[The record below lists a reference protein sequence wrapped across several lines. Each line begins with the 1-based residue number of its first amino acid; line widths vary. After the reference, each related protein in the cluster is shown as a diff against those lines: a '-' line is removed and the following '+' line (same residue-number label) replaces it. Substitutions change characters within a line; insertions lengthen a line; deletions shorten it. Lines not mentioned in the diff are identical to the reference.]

1 MKSITL
7 ISSFLI
13 VTAMMSGAPRA
24 AGVPLRVVGIVSIH
38 DLGTLGGAEGAANDI
53 NDAGHIVGWA
63 STPTGAAHA
72 FFYSAGSMTDV
83 AASIPA
89 NSQAT
94 GINASDTVVGY
105 YLGNAAHHAFR
116 WAPAG
121 PLVTLNDASPPA
133 DWVSSEAH
141 AISDTGIIAGM
152 RSFHDSSG
160 DHRDATVWTNDVTFS
175 RVGASSLLFED
186 ARDINASNL
195 VVGSSDSKPAWWQF
209 NPSGTAAS
217 PIPWSCAAPL
227 LEGEALAV
235 NARGNMVG
243 YAQCQGA
250 TSHQHAFYW
259 NGSSAS
265 ARDLGVLPHVGQHS
279 VATGIDDALLV
290 SGYADR
296 LESDGQSS
304 VLADSAFIYD
314 RDFGL
319 YPLPKLPS
327 SLPSMACR
335 ANALNNLNGSHVQL
349 VGFCDTTGGRRA
361 VLWDV
366 SIRSAVP

>member
-1 MKSITL
+1 M
-7 ISSFLI
+7 ISSLVI
-13 VTAMMSGAPRA
+13 VTASMSGAPQA
-24 AGVPLRVVGIVSIH
+24 AGVPLRVVNMVSIH
-38 DLGTLGGAEGAANDI
+38 DLGTLGGAESSANDI

-63 STPTGAAHA
+63 SIGNGATHA

-94 GINASDTVVGY
+94 GINVSDTVVGY

-121 PLVTLNDASPPA
+121 LLITLNDASPPA
-133 DWVSSEAH
+133 LWVSSEAN
-141 AISDTGIIAGM
+141 AISDTGIIAGT
-152 RSFHDSSG
+152 RSFQDSSG
-160 DHRDATVWTNDVTFS
+160 SYRDATVWTSDVAFS
-175 RVGASSLLFED
+175 RVGASSLLYED
-186 ARDINASNL
+186 AHDINASNL
-195 VVGSSDSKPAWWQF
+195 VVGTSDSKPAWWQF

-217 PIPWSCAAPL
+217 PIPWSCAAPMV
-227 LEGEALAV
+227 EGEALGV
-235 NARGNMVG
+235 NARGAMVG
-243 YAQCQGA
+243 YAQCQGV
-250 TSHQHAFYW
+250 TSQHAFYW

-265 ARDLGVLPHVGQHS
+265 ARDLGVFAHVGRNS

-290 SGYADR
+290 SGYGDR
-296 LESDGQSS
+296 LVSDGQSS
-304 VLADSAFIYD
+304 VFADSAFIYD

-327 SLPSMACR
+327 SLPSMDCR
-335 ANALNNLNGSHVQL
+335 ANALNNLQGSHVQV
-349 VGFCDTTGGRRA
+349 VGFCETPGGKRA

-366 SIRSAVP
+366 SIRSASPAP